1 MAREM
6 LMVPT
11 SDYNNLVNYYKGR
24 LTESAL
30 LNKAGRL
37 AAERHVTL
45 NSPHLNKSVAVAMS
59 KQGEREIHK
68 LTKRLRTG
76 GVSVSSRGGVYG
88 DDALDDND
96 DVDDDDLLK
105 SPLES
110 KLDKIL
116 RNTRQQRKTRPNV
129 NKSIDSTGKTIKK
142 QQAPKKSKIPTLL
155 DVQKTSLK
163 KPKPRGGWKRAIKR
177 GALKGVAQQW
187 GVSLSEGDAS
197 KTPAKKK
204 KTTPR
209 AVKAL
214 RPAPGWEDF
223 TEGYKAKRY
232 PLSDDYGASSEATA
246 DYDNYEDDE
255 EEEE

>member
-1 MAREM
+1 
-6 LMVPT
+6 
-11 SDYNNLVNYYKGR
+11 
-24 LTESAL
+24 
-30 LNKAGRL
+30 
-37 AAERHVTL
+37 
-45 NSPHLNKSVAVAMS
+45 MS

-76 GVSVSSRGGVYG
+76 GVSVSSRGGVNG
-88 DDALDDND
+88 DDVVDDND

-116 RNTRQQRKTRPNV
+116 RNTRKKRQRSPIV
-129 NKSIDSTGKTIKK
+129 AKSIDSLEKKAKK
-142 QQAPKKSKIPTLL
+142 QQTPKSSQIPTLL
-155 DVQKTSLK
+155 GVHKTTLK
-163 KPKPRGGWKRAIKR
+163 KPKPRGGWKRAMKR
-177 GALKGVAQQW
+177 GALKGVAQQL
-187 GVSLSEGDAS
+187 GVSYSEGDTS
-197 KTPAKKK
+197 KTPKR

-232 PLSDDYGASSEATA
+232 PLSDDYGASSEATEN
-246 DYDNYEDDE
+246 YDDGE
-255 EEEE
+255 EEEEE

>member
-45 NSPHLNKSVAVAMS
+45 NNPHLNKSVAVAMS

-76 GVSVSSRGGVYG
+76 GVSVSSRGGVHG

-116 RNTRQQRKTRPNV
+116 RNTRKQRQPRPNV
-129 NKSIDSTGKTIKK
+129 NKSIDSMDKKTKK
-142 QQAPKKSKIPTLL
+142 QQQAPKKSKIPTLL

-163 KPKPRGGWKRAIKR
+163 KPKPRGGWKSHKTRCVKR
-177 GALKGVAQQW
+177 GCPTVGCQF
-187 GVSLSEGDAS
+187 E
-197 KTPAKKK
+197 
-204 KTTPR
+204 R
-209 AVKAL
+209 
-214 RPAPGWEDF
+214 R
-223 TEGYKAKRY
+223 
-232 PLSDDYGASSEATA
+232 
-246 DYDNYEDDE
+246 
-255 EEEE
+255 

>member
-1 MAREM
+1 MAKEM

-11 SDYNNLVNYYKGR
+11 TDYNNLVNYYKGR

-45 NSPHLNKSVAVAMS
+45 KSPHLNASVAVAMS
-59 KQGEREIHK
+59 KQKGREIHR
-68 LTKRLRTG
+68 LTKRLRNG
-76 GVSVSSRGGVYG
+76 GVSASGGDGMMDDEDG
-88 DDALDDND
+88 D
-96 DVDDDDLLK
+96 DDDDLIK

-116 RNTRQQRKTRPNV
+116 RNTRRP
-129 NKSIDSTGKTIKK
+129 STPKGGTKTIVVAPAKK
-142 QQAPKKSKIPTLL
+142 QTQQTPKASKIPTPLG
-155 DVQKTSLK
+155 VQKKTSMK
-163 KPKPRGGWKRAIKR
+163 KPKPKGGWKKAVKR
-177 GALKGVAQQW
+177 GALKGIAQHM
-187 GVSLSEGDAS
+187 GVSFSEGDVS
-197 KTPAKKK
+197 KTPKKK

-209 AVKAL
+209 SVKAL

-232 PLSDDYGASSEATA
+232 PLSDDYGASSETTV
-246 DYDNYEDDE
+246 DYEEDD
-255 EEEE
+255 

>member
-1 MAREM
+1 
-6 LMVPT
+6 MVPT

-45 NSPHLNKSVAVAMS
+45 NSPHLNKSVAVAML
-59 KQGEREIHK
+59 KQREREIHK
-68 LTKRLRTG
+68 LTKQLRTG
-76 GVSVSSRGGVYG
+76 GVSVSSRGGVNG
-88 DDALDDND
+88 DDAVDDND
-96 DVDDDDLLK
+96 NVDDDDDLLK

-116 RNTRQQRKTRPNV
+116 RNTRKQRKKGPNV
-129 NKSIDSTGKTIKK
+129 SKPIDSMDKKTKK
-142 QQAPKKSKIPTLL
+142 QHTPKSSKIPTLL

-187 GVSLSEGDAS
+187 V
-197 KTPAKKK
+197 
-204 KTTPR
+204 
-209 AVKAL
+209 
-214 RPAPGWEDF
+214 
-223 TEGYKAKRY
+223 
-232 PLSDDYGASSEATA
+232 
-246 DYDNYEDDE
+246 
-255 EEEE
+255 

>member
-1 MAREM
+1 
-6 LMVPT
+6 MVPT

-76 GVSVSSRGGVYG
+76 NASVSSAGHG
-88 DDALDDND
+88 DDDERSD
-96 DVDDDDLLK
+96 DDDDLLK

-116 RNTRQQRKTRPNV
+116 RNTRKSKSKKVKKTKQVQQQQP
-129 NKSIDSTGKTIKK
+129 ST
-142 QQAPKKSKIPTLL
+142 PKPSKIPTLSGG
-155 DVQKTSLK
+155 VQKAKSK
-163 KPKPRGGWKRAIKR
+163 AAGGWKKSLKHGAIKR
-177 GALKGVAQQW
+177 GRQTLGTQF
-187 GVSLSEGDAS
+187 E
-197 KTPAKKK
+197 
-204 KTTPR
+204 R
-209 AVKAL
+209 
-214 RPAPGWEDF
+214 R
-223 TEGYKAKRY
+223 
-232 PLSDDYGASSEATA
+232 
-246 DYDNYEDDE
+246 
-255 EEEE
+255 

>member
-11 SDYNNLVNYYKGR
+11 TDYNNLVNYYKGR

-76 GVSVSSRGGVYG
+76 GVSVSSRGGVQG
-88 DDALDDND
+88 DADDD
-96 DVDDDDLLK
+96 DDDDDDLLK

-116 RNTRQQRKTRPNV
+116 RNTRKQKRSSV
-129 NKSIDSTGKTIKK
+129 NKSIEVTGKTVAKK
-142 QQAPKKSKIPTLL
+142 APKKSKIPTLL
-155 DVQKTSLK
+155 DVQKPSLK
-163 KPKPRGGWKRAIKR
+163 KPKPSGGWKKALKKGAI
-177 GALKGVAQQW
+177 KGVAKQW
-187 GVSLSEGDAS
+187 DISLSEGDTS
-197 KTPAKKK
+197 KTPVKK

-246 DYDNYEDDE
+246 DYDDYADY
-255 EEEE
+255 